1 MNSLIWQSACIAGLL
16 MLVVWN
22 RSEIGD
28 PKWPLI
34 GVGVMVCAWLLLALT
49 IIVSSLWRFSH
60 GIQGNT
66 LSIVSLVLAVVPI
79 FAVVAFVITAQKA
92 PAIHDISTDTTN
104 PPEFVLAKQ
113 SRHHSHNSLSY
124 DSANVPL
131 QSQAYP
137 HIKPVIISQEPPV
150 VMVSVMAAM
159 NKLGWQLHKNDSDV
173 GSANDALV
181 VEAYI
186 KTPLLGFVDDVVV
199 RITPE
204 ESGTSRIDVRSVSRI
219 GVSDLGANAER
230 IRLFLNV
237 LSGQINGQE

>member
-1 MNSLIWQSACIAGLL
+1 MNSLVWQSACITGLL

-34 GVGVMVCAWLLLALT
+34 GAGVTVCAWLLLALT

-60 GIQGNT
+60 GVQSNT
-66 LSIVSLVLAVVPI
+66 LSMVSLVLAVVPI
-79 FAVVAFVITAQKA
+79 FAVVAFVIAAQKA
-92 PAIHDISTDTTN
+92 PAIHDISTDTAN
-104 PPEFVLAKQ
+104 PPEFVLAEQ
-113 SRHHSHNSLSY
+113 ARHHSHNSLSY
-124 DSANVPL
+124 DSANVPI
-131 QSQAYP
+131 QRQAYP
-137 HIKPVIISQEPPV
+137 HIKPVIIGQEPQV
-150 VMVSVMAAM
+150 VMVSVMAAV
-159 NKLGWQLHKNDSDV
+159 NKLGWQLHGNDSDV
-173 GSANDALV
+173 GSTSDALV

-219 GVSDLGANAER
+219 GVSDLGVNAKR
-230 IRLFLNV
+230 IHLFLNV
-237 LSGQINGQE
+237 LSRQLNDQE

>member
-1 MNSLIWQSACIAGLL
+1 

-34 GVGVMVCAWLLLALT
+34 GAGVTVCVWLLLALT
-49 IIVSSLWRFSH
+49 IVVSSLWRFSH

-66 LSIVSLVLAVVPI
+66 LSMVSLVLAVVPL
-79 FAVVAFVITAQKA
+79 FAVTAFVIIAKKV
-92 PAIHDISTDTTN
+92 PAIHDISTDTAN

-113 SRHHSHNSLSY
+113 ARHHSHNSLSY
-124 DSANVPL
+124 DPANVPL

-137 HIKPVIISQEPPV
+137 HIKPVIIGQEPQV
-150 VMVSVMAAM
+150 VMVSVMAAV
-159 NKLGWQLHKNDSDV
+159 NKLGWQLHRNDSDV
-173 GSANDALV
+173 GNISDAIV

-186 KTPLLGFVDDVVV
+186 KTPLLGFVDDIVV

-204 ESGTSRIDVRSVSRI
+204 ESGASRIDVRSVSRI
-219 GVSDLGANAER
+219 GVSDLGTNAER
-230 IRLFLNV
+230 IHLFFNV
-237 LSGQINGQE
+237 LSEQINSQE